1 MEITDNEPKIDLASF
16 LGDPNIGLY
25 IFATDSYALIP
36 LNTHDSLLHKIEK
49 VLSVP
54 VIKTNIAG
62 TSLLGA
68 LLAGDSDLL
77 LVPDIAFDT
86 ELEILRK
93 NKVPFEVIHTE
104 LTALGNNIVSSEKSL
119 LVNPDYDI
127 KARSKFRE
135 ITGKK
140 IVSTDFGELKTFGS
154 LIKVKGDRALIS
166 PLLENKKEQI
176 KDLLNLKKVF
186 VSNVNFGNPFVS
198 SGLVVNNKGM
208 LIGEKTTGFESMQ
221 IEQAFGFTK
230 YE

>member
-1 MEITDNEPKIDLASF
+1 MEITDEPKIDLASF

-25 IFATDSYALIP
+25 IFATDSYVLAPI
-36 LNTHDSLLHKIEK
+36 NIHDSLLHKIEK

-68 LLAGDSDLL
+68 LLSGDDNIL

-86 ELEILRK
+86 ELETLKK
-93 NKVPFEVIHTE
+93 NKIPFEVVHTE
-104 LTALGNNIVSSEKSL
+104 LTALGNNIISSENSL

-127 KARSKFRE
+127 KTKSRLRE

-140 IVSTDFGELKTFGS
+140 IVSADFGELKTFGS
-154 LIKVKGDRALIS
+154 LIKVRGKRALIS
-166 PLLENKKEQI
+166 PLLEDRKEQV
-176 KDLLNLKKVF
+176 KSLLDLEKVF

-198 SGLVVNNKGM
+198 SGLIVNKNGM